1 MIIDTHFHAFPK
13 KFLELVPEQSQSDV
27 RGVGFHGFDHQEY
40 LNVMDQHG
48 IDVGVLSNTG
58 GRIEQGGDRRK
69 ALELCNIINDA
80 FAEAQ
85 AKHPRPVERVA
96 FAADHLLYGFVLSE
110 TRSRPRS

>member
-58 GRIEQGGDRRK
+58 GRIEHGGDRRK
-69 ALELCNIINDA
+69 ALELFRNHADLLA
-80 FAEAQ
+80 ARAQ
-85 AKHPRPVERVA
+85 AL
-96 FAADHLLYGFVLSE
+96 AADFDAQ
-110 TRSRPRS
+110 

>member
-13 KFLELVPEQSQSDV
+13 KFLQLVPEQSQSDV

-69 ALELCNIINDA
+69 ALETRTPA
-80 FAEAQ
+80 T
-85 AKHPRPVERVA
+85 PRFMETVLG
-96 FAADHLLYGFVLSE
+96 HLHALGISDKRIKRETYG
-110 TRSRPRS
+110 